1 MHQNFINL
9 YMADIISLF
18 KFDLYKLIDDLESK
32 KIIIDFNK
40 NSLSIDHSSKS
51 KKGDLSTNILLIL
64 RKKNLNKNF
73 NLDEYVSNFFT
84 NLKYIKKIEIANA
97 GFVNIFIKKDFVI
110 KELKN
115 LINNQDFK
123 NEYTKIIK
131 EKINI
136 EFVSA
141 NPTGPIHVAHIRGA
155 VLGDVLSSLLE
166 SIGHEVTRE
175 YYVNDAGSQIKILGN
190 SLFKR
195 YQQLF
200 DVNIELSNDEYPGTY
215 LIDIAKQIKKKDGD
229 KWISFKDKINLNNY
243 FESYATNFLINEIKE
258 DLFLIN
264 INFDKFT
271 FESQIVKNNLI
282 DKVFSLLK
290 EKNLIYEGILDK
302 PLGDDNGWEPRKQ
315 LLFRSTNFSDDIDR
329 AFKKA
334 NGEWTYFANDS
345 AYHYDKYKRGY
356 DKLINIWG
364 ADHIGY
370 IKRMK
375 SIVDATSN
383 KNNYL
388 DVFICQIVRLI
399 KDNKILKMSKRD
411 GNFITLKKIHDKV
424 GTDALRYFMISSKS
438 ETPMDF
444 DMDKVIEKNKDNP
457 VFYCQYAYARASS
470 VVRKANE
477 MRNIPKLLSS
487 LNLFDESSVSEY
499 EWQIILKI
507 LFWPNILLQ
516 AAENKQPHRITLY
529 LEDICSHFHSFW
541 NKGKDNTSLRLLD
554 ENDINK
560 TITKLIWIESFR
572 IVLNNAFKII
582 GISAPEIM

>member
-1 MHQNFINL
+1 MTN
-9 YMADIISLF
+9 IISLF
-18 KFDLYKLIDDLESK
+18 KNDLYKLIDDLESK
-32 KIIIDFNK
+32 KNIVDFRK
-40 NSLSIDHSSKS
+40 NSISIDYSSKS
-51 KKGDLSTNILLIL
+51 KQGDLSTNILLIL
-64 RKKNLNKNF
+64 RKKNLNKDFNIESYVFNF
-73 NLDEYVSNFFT
+73 LKNLQ
-84 NLKYIKKIEIANA
+84 YIERIEIAKA
-97 GFVNIFIKKDFVI
+97 GFVNIFIKKNFI
-110 KELKN
+110 INQLKN
-115 LINNQDFK
+115 LINNQDYQK
-123 NEYTKIIK
+123 EYLTIK
-131 EKINI
+131 KENINI

-155 VLGDVLSSLLE
+155 VLGDVLSSVLE
-166 SIGHEVTRE
+166 SIGHNVTRE
-175 YYVNDAGSQIKILGN
+175 YYVNDAGSQIKTLGN

-200 DVNIELSNDEYPGTY
+200 NINIELLSNEYPGSY
-215 LIDIAKQIKKKDGD
+215 LIDIAKQIKDKDSD
-229 KWISFKDKINLNNY
+229 KWLSYKDKVYLNNY
-243 FESYATNFLINEIKE
+243 FESYSTNYLINKIKE
-258 DLFLIN
+258 DLSLIN

-271 FESQIVKNNLI
+271 FESQIVKSKLI
-282 DKVFSLLK
+282 DKVFLLLK
-290 EKNLIYEGILDK
+290 EKNLIYEGILEK
-302 PLGDDNGWEPRKQ
+302 PLGDDGDDWEPRKQ
-315 LLFRSTNFSDDIDR
+315 LLFRSTTFLDDSDR

-334 NGEWTYFANDS
+334 DGEWTYFANDA
-345 AYHYDKYKRGY
+345 AYHYDKYQRGY

-383 KNNYL
+383 KKNYL

-399 KDNKILKMSKRD
+399 KDNNILKMSKRD

-470 VVRKANE
+470 VIRKASE
-477 MRNIPKLLSS
+477 MKNIPNATNS
-487 LNLFDESSVSEY
+487 LDIFDETSVSEY

-529 LEDICSHFHSFW
+529 LEDLCSHFHSFW
-541 NKGKDNTSLRLLD
+541 NKGKDDISLRMLD
-554 ENDINK
+554 ESDIEK
-560 TITKLIWIESFR
+560 TITKLIWLESFK

-582 GISAPEIM
+582 GIKAPETM

>member
-1 MHQNFINL
+1 MTN
-9 YMADIISLF
+9 IISLF
-18 KFDLYKLIDDLESK
+18 KNDLYKLIDDLESK
-32 KIIIDFNK
+32 KNIVDFRK
-40 NSLSIDHSSKS
+40 NSISIDYSSKS
-51 KKGDLSTNILLIL
+51 KQGDLSTNILLIL
-64 RKKNLNKNF
+64 RKKNLNKDFNIESYVFNF
-73 NLDEYVSNFFT
+73 LKNLQ
-84 NLKYIKKIEIANA
+84 YIERIEIAKA
-97 GFVNIFIKKDFVI
+97 GFVNIFIKKNFI
-110 KELKN
+110 INQLKN
-115 LINNQDFK
+115 LINNQDYQK
-123 NEYTKIIK
+123 EYLTIK
-131 EKINI
+131 KENINI

-155 VLGDVLSSLLE
+155 VLGDVLSSVLE
-166 SIGHEVTRE
+166 SIGHNVTRE
-175 YYVNDAGSQIKILGN
+175 YYVNDAGSQIKTLGN

-200 DVNIELSNDEYPGTY
+200 NINIELLSNEYPGSY
-215 LIDIAKQIKKKDGD
+215 LIDIAKQIKDKDSD
-229 KWISFKDKINLNNY
+229 KWLSYKDKVYLNNY
-243 FESYATNFLINEIKE
+243 FESYSTNYLINKIKE
-258 DLFLIN
+258 DLSLIN

-271 FESQIVKNNLI
+271 FESQIVKSKLI
-282 DKVFSLLK
+282 DKVFLLLK
-290 EKNLIYEGILDK
+290 EKNLIYEGILEK
-302 PLGDDNGWEPRKQ
+302 PLGDDGDDWEPRKQ
-315 LLFRSTNFSDDIDR
+315 LLFRSTTFLDDSDR

-334 NGEWTYFANDS
+334 DGEWTYFANDA
-345 AYHYDKYKRGY
+345 AYHYDKYQRGY

-383 KNNYL
+383 KKNYL

-399 KDNKILKMSKRD
+399 KDNNILKMSKRD

-470 VVRKANE
+470 VIRKASE
-477 MRNIPKLLSS
+477 MKNIPNATNS
-487 LNLFDESSVSEY
+487 LDIFDETSVSEY

-529 LEDICSHFHSFW
+529 LEDLCSHFHSFW
-541 NKGKDNTSLRLLD
+541 NKGKDDISLRMLD
-554 ENDINK
+554 ESDIEK
-560 TITKLIWIESFR
+560 TITKLIWLESFK
-572 IVLNNAFKII
+572 IVLSNAFKII
-582 GISAPEIM
+582 GIKAPETM